1 MKPENLLLDREGH
14 VVITDFGLSK
24 RTTENRLQYQTIC
37 GMEVRA
43 MEVMSRNSGIRCSR
57 SVIGK
62 SLWAVG

>member
-43 MEVMSRNSGIRCSR
+43 MEVMPRNSGIRGS
-57 SVIGK
+57 
-62 SLWAVG
+62 

>member
-37 GMEVRA
+37 GMKLRA
-43 MEVMSRNSGIRCSR
+43 LEVMTRNSGICGSR

-62 SLWAVG
+62 SLWPIG

>member
-14 VVITDFGLSK
+14 VMITDFGLSK

-43 MEVMSRNSGIRCSR
+43 MEVMPRNSGIRGS
-57 SVIGK
+57 
-62 SLWAVG
+62 